1 MTNHKQIYIDVIQ
14 RLGGVNQAAKAL
26 GVAQPSVSGWKLG
39 IRRMSAKSALDVR
52 DLLGDDPLPLSDDL
66 KNMIGLIGDR
76 MDPEDV
82 FEARKLKQWAKKQGY
97 TKKVD
102 TR

>member
-1 MTNHKQIYIDVIQ
+1 MTNHKQLYIDVIQ

-39 IRRMSAKSALDVR
+39 IRRMSAKCALDVR

-66 KNMIGLIGDR
+66 KYMIGLIRDR
-76 MDPEDV
+76 MDPQDV
-82 FEARKLKQWAKKQGY
+82 FSKKELNKWAKKEGY
-97 TKKVD
+97 K
-102 TR
+102 R